1 MHREIFSIF
10 SFGQNPSMVIF
21 FVYNLTKAFIKNWLY
36 YLINYEMFKRLGNG
50 NGERWL

>member
-1 MHREIFSIF
+1 MRREIFSIF

-36 YLINYEMFKRLGNG
+36 YLINYEKVDLELVFKLK
-50 NGERWL
+50 